1 MVPDLMVR
9 KEEKPITK
17 NQRCG
22 TRTYYYV
29 GQEPLMKI
37 MVGIF

>member
-1 MVPDLMVR
+1 MVSDLMVR
-9 KEEKPITK
+9 KGEEPITK

-29 GQEPLMKI
+29 GQEPLIEI
-37 MVGIF
+37 MLRVF